1 MLASIQTTVQTRSQM
16 SHQQQLQSQH
26 HRQQRPRPIIIAAYH
41 RQPIIPTSQTQ
52 PTPPPTTTITASP
65 ILTLIYHTN
74 TTINIIQIQILTQS
88 VARIIM
94 QTTITGRI
102 NSITIVV
109 IV

>member
-1 MLASIQTTVQTRSQM
+1 MQTTVQTRSQM

-41 RQPIIPTSQTQ
+41 RQPTIPTSPTQ
-52 PTPPPTTTITASP
+52 PPPTTATITVSL

-74 TTINIIQIQILTQS
+74 TTINIIQIQILTRS
-88 VARIIM
+88 VARVIM
-94 QTTITGRI
+94 QTTTITGRI
-102 NSITIVV
+102 NSTTIVV